1 MSVLIAGVLGRTVS
15 RHCENV
21 LHARS
26 VDKPRTI
33 IVTKIPG
40 LCSARTMK
48 YRICHDFH
56 IECDNRGLAVK
67 SRFVESV
74 LAL

>member
-1 MSVLIAGVLGRTVS
+1 MLFGRVPTY
-15 RHCENV
+15 
-21 LHARS
+21 
-26 VDKPRTI
+26 
-33 IVTKIPG
+33 PG
-40 LCSARTMK
+40 MHLCVMIYYHHNLCRTMK

-56 IECDNRGLAVK
+56 IECDNHGLAVK